1 MFVSAL
7 VGWSLL
13 QTTVSHQ
20 VQAPKLLRVFL
31 QSLVLVTRLILK
43 KKAGNSVLEMVM
55 QLRELEVPAG
65 CGRERVVTVEDC
77 FS

>member
-1 MFVSAL
+1 MEPAADDCITPSSGPKA
-7 VGWSLL
+7 
-13 QTTVSHQ
+13 
-20 VQAPKLLRVFL
+20 APGFL
-31 QSLVLVTRLILK
+31 ASLVLVTRLILK

-55 QLRELEVPAG
+55 QLREQEVPAG